1 MAEPL
6 ALQRIHPGAVGM
18 PLYRAVKRALL
29 REIESGSAAP
39 GKTLPNEAQLA
50 QGFGVSIGTVR
61 RAVDELVADHILVRR
76 QGRGTFVATHDS
88 ARFLFQFFHVER
100 SDGLRESPQVELVSF
115 QRIRSEEADAE
126 PLGLRAGDPVL
137 QMENRLMLQG
147 RAVVHDRLVVPVLLV
162 RGLTEKKLA
171 ERPGTI
177 YQLYQSAFGI
187 TVVRAIERA
196 RAVACDRSVARVL
209 GLSVGEPVLQVRRV
223 ALTFGDKP
231 VELRISTIDTSQHD
245 YVQTLSQ
252 PA

>member
-1 MAEPL
+1 
-6 ALQRIHPGAVGM
+6 
-18 PLYRAVKRALL
+18 
-29 REIESGSAAP
+29 
-39 GKTLPNEAQLA
+39 
-50 QGFGVSIGTVR
+50 
-61 RAVDELVADHILVRR
+61 
-76 QGRGTFVATHDS
+76 
-88 ARFLFQFFHVER
+88 
-100 SDGLRESPQVELVSF
+100 VSF
-115 QRIRSEEADAE
+115 ERIRSEEADAE

-137 QMENRLMLQG
+137 QIENRLLLQG

-162 RGLTEKKLA
+162 RGLTEKKLS

-231 VELRISTIDTSQHD
+231 VELRISTIDTAQHD
-245 YVQTLSQ
+245 YVQMLSQ